1 LAHEKGDIVFGEH
14 GQRFEYVTDVDG
26 DYVVRP
32 MMETDEE
39 EPYAGRPITL
49 RKVFASAPREMY
61 DKTIE
66 ALDTKI
72 QELQKQKRELE
83 EELRKSKQ
91 DETERKK
98 RIMVNAAL
106 ERIDDFL
113 AGKMTHFVFGEYGV
127 EIKTFEEATSD
138 PNRRERDVKLLSLY
152 GRTKGDLAWKL
163 NDYYDGS
170 GSWHKVYPCCS
181 IEDAMAFAKRLI
193 ETKYEEWR
201 KDGKNSYYLA
211 SVAAASNRLGDPIPE
226 DVAAHLKKE
235 HISVATQYRDGKKK
249 EYLDAEDRLHDALNK
264 PIEELV
270 KGKK

>member
-1 LAHEKGDIVFGEH
+1 MTHAKGDIVFNER
-14 GQRFEYVTDVDG
+14 GQRFVFCAEADG
-26 DYVVRP
+26 TYLVKP
-32 MMETDEE
+32 IMATEEDEE
-39 EPYAGRPITL
+39 WAGNPVIL
-49 RKVFASAPREMY
+49 KKIYPSAPRETY

-66 ALDTKI
+66 TLDTKI
-72 QELQKQKRELE
+72 HELQQQKRELE

-113 AGKMTHFVFGEYGV
+113 AGKITHFVFGEYGV

-138 PNRRERDVKLLSLY
+138 PDRRERDVKLLSLY
-152 GRTKGDLAWKL
+152 GKTKGDLAWKL

-170 GSWHKVYPCCS
+170 GSWHQVYPCCS

-201 KDGKNSYYLA
+201 KDGKNSYWLA
-211 SVAAASNRLGDPIPE
+211 SVAAASSRLGDPIPE

-235 HISVATQYRDGKKK
+235 HISVAKQHRDGKKK